1 MIIMISIT
9 LSHIMLRML
18 IPVGFLIA
26 GVLFILIAPTLF
38 SLILI
43 FCFNLEDSNL
53 FIASGLV
60 GFRVYY
66 KMVTL
71 S

>member
-1 MIIMISIT
+1 
-9 LSHIMLRML
+9 ML
-18 IPVGFLIA
+18 IPVGFLVA

>member
-1 MIIMISIT
+1 MIIMVSIT

-18 IPVGFLIA
+18 IPVGILIA

-60 GFRVYY
+60 GFRIYY
-66 KMVTL
+66 QMVTL

>member
-1 MIIMISIT
+1 MIIMVSIT
-9 LSHIMLRML
+9 LSHIMFRML
-18 IPVGFLIA
+18 IPISFLIA